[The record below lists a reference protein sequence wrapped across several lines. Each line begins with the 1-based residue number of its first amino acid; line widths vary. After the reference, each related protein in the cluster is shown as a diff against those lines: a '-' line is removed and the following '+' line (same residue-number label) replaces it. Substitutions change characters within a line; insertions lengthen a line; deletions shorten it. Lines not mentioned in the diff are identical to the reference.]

1 MNDLQI
7 KLADI
12 CRRYGVTSL
21 YVFGSRASEIAAR
34 VAGVA
39 GEHVVPAHPES
50 DGDFAVQIA
59 EESDLRG
66 FARGG
71 LLMDLE
77 ELFELPRA
85 DLVVLND
92 VDPFIALEA
101 VRGELLFFTD
111 ADVQAEEELFILRR
125 AGDLEPFETERIRLM
140 LAGELRR

>member
-1 MNDLQI
+1 MNDLYQN
-7 KLADI
+7 LAGI
-12 CRRYGVTSL
+12 CRRFGVTSL

-34 VAGVA
+34 VS
-39 GEHVVPAHPES
+39 GEQPVPIHTQS
-50 DGDFAVQIA
+50 DGDFAVQLTQS
-59 EESDLRG
+59 SDLGG

-92 VDPFIALEA
+92 ADPFIALEA
-101 VRGELLFFTD
+101 VRGELLFC
-111 ADVQAEEELFILRR
+111 ADPDQQAEEELLILRR

>member
-1 MNDLQI
+1 MNDLRT

-21 YVFGSRASEIAAR
+21 YVFGSRASEVAAR
-34 VAGVA
+34 VS
-39 GEHVVPAHPES
+39 GEEVVPARPQS
-50 DGDFAVQIA
+50 DGDFAVQITK
-59 EESDLRG
+59 ESGLRG

-101 VRGELLFFTD
+101 VRGELLFCAD
-111 ADVQAEEELFILRR
+111 PDVQAEEELFILRR
-125 AGDLEPFETERIRLM
+125 AGDLEPFETERIRLV

>member
-1 MNDLQI
+1 MNDLQQS
-7 KLADI
+7 LADL

-34 VAGVA
+34 VA

-71 LLMDLE
+71 LLIDLE

-101 VRGELLFFTD
+101 VRGELLFCAD

>member
-1 MNDLQI
+1 MNDLRT

-21 YVFGSRASEIAAR
+21 YVFGSRASEVAAR
-34 VAGVA
+34 VS
-39 GEHVVPAHPES
+39 GEEVVPARPQS
-50 DGDFAVQIA
+50 DGDFAVQITK
-59 EESDLRG
+59 ESGLCG

-101 VRGELLFFTD
+101 VRGELLFCAD
-111 ADVQAEEELFILRR
+111 PDVQAEEELFILRR
-125 AGDLEPFETERIRLM
+125 AGDLEPFETERIRLV

>member
-1 MNDLQI
+1 MNNLQRN
-7 KLADI
+7 LAEI
-12 CRRYGVTSL
+12 CCRYGVTSL
-21 YVFGSRASEIAAR
+21 YVFGSRAPEIAAR
-34 VAGVA
+34 VS
-39 GEHVVPAHPES
+39 GEQVVPAHPES

-59 EESDLRG
+59 EESNLGG

-71 LLMDLE
+71 LLIDLE

-92 VDPFIALEA
+92 ADPFIALEA
-101 VRGELLFFTD
+101 IRGELLFC
-111 ADVQAEEELFILRR
+111 ADPDQQAEEELFILRR

>member
-1 MNDLQI
+1 MNDLQR
-7 KLADI
+7 KLADL
-12 CRRYGVTSL
+12 CRRYSVTSL

-34 VAGVA
+34 VAG
-39 GEHVVPAHPES
+39 EKVVPAHPES

-71 LLMDLE
+71 LLIDLE

-92 VDPFIALEA
+92 ADPFIALEA

>member
-1 MNDLQI
+1 MTDLQA

-21 YVFGSRASEIAAR
+21 YVFGSRASEVAAR
-34 VAGVA
+34 VS
-39 GEHVVPAHPES
+39 GEEVVPARPQS

-59 EESDLRG
+59 NESDLRG

-71 LLMDLE
+71 LLADLE

-101 VRGELLFFTD
+101 VRGELLFSAD
-111 ADVQAEEELFILRR
+111 PDVQAEEELFILRR

-140 LAGELRR
+140 LSGELRR

>member
-1 MNDLQI
+1 MNDLQP
-7 KLADI
+7 KLADL
-12 CRRYGVTSL
+12 CHRYGVTSL

-34 VAGVA
+34 VS
-39 GEHVVPAHPES
+39 GEQVVPAHPQS

-92 VDPFIALEA
+92 ADPFIALEA

>member
-1 MNDLQI
+1 MNDLQRN
-7 KLADI
+7 LANLCHRHGI
-12 CRRYGVTSL
+12 TSL
-21 YVFGSRASEIAAR
+21 YVFGSRAPEIAAR
-34 VAGVA
+34 VAGEQVDP
-39 GEHVVPAHPES
+39 GHPQS

-59 EESDLRG
+59 EESDLGG

-71 LLMDLE
+71 LLVDLE

-101 VRGELLFFTD
+101 VRGELLFC
-111 ADVQAEEELFILRR
+111 ADPDQQAEEELFILRR
-125 AGDLEPFETERIRLM
+125 AGDLEPFEKERVRLM

>member
-1 MNDLQI
+1 MTDLQA

-21 YVFGSRASEIAAR
+21 YVFGSRASEVAAR
-34 VAGVA
+34 VS
-39 GEHVVPAHPES
+39 GEEVVPARPQS
-50 DGDFAVQIA
+50 DGDFAVQIT
-59 EESDLRG
+59 EESCLRG

-71 LLMDLE
+71 LLADLE

-101 VRGELLFFTD
+101 VRGELLFSTD
-111 ADVQAEEELFILRR
+111 PDVQAEEELFILRR
-125 AGDLEPFETERIRLM
+125 AGDLEPFETERIRLV

>member
-1 MNDLQI
+1 MNDLQT
-7 KLADI
+7 KLAEI
-12 CRRYGVTSL
+12 CRRYGVVSL
-21 YVFGSRASEIAAR
+21 YAFGSRASEIAAR
-34 VAGVA
+34 VS
-39 GEHVVPAHPES
+39 GEQVVLTHPQS

-92 VDPFIALEA
+92 ADAFIALEA

>member
-1 MNDLQI
+1 MNDLQRN
-7 KLADI
+7 LADI
-12 CRRYGVTSL
+12 CHRYSVTSL

-34 VAGVA
+34 VS

-59 EESDLRG
+59 KESSLRG

-77 ELFELPRA
+77 EIFELPRA

-92 VDPFIALEA
+92 ADPFIALEA
-101 VRGELLFFTD
+101 VRGELLFC
-111 ADVQAEEELFILRR
+111 ADLDQQAEEELFILRR
-125 AGDLEPFETERIRLM
+125 AGDLEPFETERVRLM
-140 LAGELRR
+140 LTGELRR

>member
-1 MNDLQI
+1 MNDLQRN
-7 KLADI
+7 LANLCHRHGI
-12 CRRYGVTSL
+12 TSL
-21 YVFGSRASEIAAR
+21 YVFGSRAPEIAAR
-34 VAGVA
+34 AA
-39 GEHVVPAHPES
+39 GEQVDPGHPQS

-59 EESDLRG
+59 EESDLGG

-71 LLMDLE
+71 LLVDLE

-101 VRGELLFFTD
+101 VRGELLFC
-111 ADVQAEEELFILRR
+111 ADPDQQAEEELFILRR
-125 AGDLEPFETERIRLM
+125 AGDLEPFEKERVRLM

>member
-1 MNDLQI
+1 MNDLQT
-7 KLADI
+7 KLAEI

-21 YVFGSRASEIAAR
+21 YVFGSRASEIVAR
-34 VAGVA
+34 VS
-39 GEHVVPAHPES
+39 GEQVVPAHPQS

-59 EESDLRG
+59 VESSLRG
-66 FARGG
+66 FSRGG

-77 ELFELPRA
+77 EIFELPRA

-92 VDPFIALEA
+92 ADPFIALEA
-101 VRGELLFFTD
+101 VRGELLFCTD
-111 ADVQAEEELFILRR
+111 LDQQAEEELFILRR

>member
-1 MNDLQI
+1 MTDLQAN
-7 KLADI
+7 LADI
-12 CRRYGVTSL
+12 CHRYGVTSL

-34 VAGVA
+34 VS
-39 GEHVVPAHPES
+39 GEQVVPVHPQS
-50 DGDFAVQIA
+50 DGDFAVQVARI
-59 EESDLRG
+59 SDLRG
-66 FARGG
+66 FTRGG

-101 VRGELLFFTD
+101 VRGELLFC
-111 ADVQAEEELFILRR
+111 ADPDQQAEEELFILRR

>member
-1 MNDLQI
+1 MNDLQR

-34 VAGVA
+34 VVGEQVA
-39 GEHVVPAHPES
+39 LAHPES
-50 DGDFAVQIA
+50 DGDFAVQVA
-59 EESDLRG
+59 RRPDLGG

-71 LLMDLE
+71 LLIDLE

-92 VDPFIALEA
+92 ADPFIALEA
-101 VRGELLFFTD
+101 IRGELLFCTD
-111 ADVQAEEELFILRR
+111 LDQQAEEELFILRR
-125 AGDLEPFETERIRLM
+125 AGDLEPFEKERIRLM
-140 LAGELRR
+140 LTGEFRR